1 MYILVSFKHIY
12 HHYYDFFF
20 VQFFYQDELDE
31 TVTPVAT
38 PHVEKSFV
46 LMNDSSETLPI
57 PDDSEGIVPPGTET
71 EVPLSVLT
79 PGIVPPGT
87 ESELSSQNDNET
99 ASTDNV
105 PVKTENDTSEEVK
118 ITTTTLINTDTEPS
132 IVPTDTTSV
141 LSLTIDPNILPPP
154 GIECEL
160 SPTDND
166 IVPPGT
172 ENESDEQMDFVSVKE
187 EETRMEVDSHIST
200 CNDTTVKVENND
212 NDNESPIA
220 DDNSK
225 TNIKT
230 ESLEDDYID
239 SAADSPEYPLIPSS
253 ERISTDEKLNP
264 SSVVSEG

>member
-1 MYILVSFKHIY
+1 M
-12 HHYYDFFF
+12 D
-20 VQFFYQDELDE
+20 
-31 TVTPVAT
+31 
-38 PHVEKSFV
+38 
-46 LMNDSSETLPI
+46 DSAETLPI

-71 EVPLSVLT
+71 EVPLSELT

-87 ESELSSQNDNET
+87 EIEPTASQIDNEIT
-99 ASTDNV
+99 STD
-105 PVKTENDTSEEVK
+105 TNDTLVK
-118 ITTTTLINTDTEPS
+118 IESNQSDDSKNITTTTPISLSN
-132 IVPTDTTSV
+132 IVPADTASV

-154 GIECEL
+154 SIECEP

-187 EETRMEVDSHIST
+187 EGNNMKVDSHVPTT
-200 CNDTTVKVENND
+200 CDDKTAKVENND
-212 NDNESPIA
+212 NGSKSSNP

-230 ESLEDDYID
+230 EPLEDDYID

>member
-1 MYILVSFKHIY
+1 MIFLSTN
-12 HHYYDFFF
+12 
-20 VQFFYQDELDE
+20 FFYQDNDEPDE

-46 LMNDSSETLPI
+46 LMNDSSEALPN

-71 EVPLSVLT
+71 EVPLSELT

-87 ESELSSQNDNET
+87 ESELTLQNDNEI
-99 ASTDNV
+99 ASTNNDNV
-105 PVKTENDTSEEVK
+105 LVKIENETSEENK
-118 ITTTTLINTDTEPS
+118 ISATTQINTDVKPS
-132 IVPTDTTSV
+132 IVPAESD
-141 LSLTIDPNILPPP
+141 LSLTIDPHILPPP
-154 GIECEL
+154 GIECE

-172 ENESDEQMDFVSVKE
+172 ENESDEQLDFVSVKE
-187 EETRMEVDSHIST
+187 EENGMEVDSHPST
-200 CNDTTVKVENND
+200 TCDDTTAKVENNG
-212 NDNESPIA
+212 NENESQIL
-220 DDNSK
+220 DENIK

-230 ESLEDDYID
+230 EALDDDYID

-264 SSVVSEG
+264 SSVVSES